1 MQNPRLTPARVEVQG
16 SSHQATV
23 WGQPYRYRLPGQR
36 GSVKIILSW
45 LLIPETGCLQLA
57 GTAFLTLM

>member
-23 WGQPYRYRLPGQR
+23 WGQPYRYRLPGQK
-36 GSVKIILSW
+36 GSVKIICHGSSYLRLGVCS
-45 LLIPETGCLQLA
+45 LPALPSSH
-57 GTAFLTLM
+57 